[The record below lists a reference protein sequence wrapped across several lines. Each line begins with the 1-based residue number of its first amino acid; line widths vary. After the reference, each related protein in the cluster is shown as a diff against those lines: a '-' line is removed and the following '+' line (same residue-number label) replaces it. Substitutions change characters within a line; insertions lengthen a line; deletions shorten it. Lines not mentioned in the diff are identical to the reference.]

1 MKNDGGITGN
11 SEQKIGNEEGDL
23 TQRTLRK
30 SAEFAEARRTDL
42 KDERYIEELRESERR
57 RR

>member
-11 SEQKIGNEEGDL
+11 SEQKIGNEERDL

-30 SAEFAEARRTDL
+30 STEFAEARKADL
-42 KDERYIEELRESERR
+42 KDQRYIEEL
-57 RR
+57 